1 MKIELHLIQNFAPSC
16 LNRDENN
23 MPKDCEFGGVR
34 RARISSQCFKRA
46 VRRFWEDRTDIPR
59 GFRTKRIKGEIVK
72 AIEALKPGQDEST
85 VSAIADLFINAYY
98 AGTDS
103 KKADQTN
110 VLLYIGQT
118 EVDEAAAC
126 IVEIWDELE
135 THVRENKDKGAKAK
149 PLTPDKSIQKRLQN
163 VTVSADI
170 ALFGRMLAE
179 NAGMN
184 TDGSCQVAHA
194 ISTHKVD
201 MGMDFYTA
209 VDDLKDKAEEDAGAG
224 MMGVTGFNSACFY
237 RYACIDRDDL
247 ARNLG
252 GDMELTDRVIRAFL
266 EAFVLAR
273 PTARQNSMTAHNPPS
288 FGLAVVRKE
297 GVPISLANAFVKPV
311 QPGCDPDLVGAS
323 IKALGSYY
331 RNMIG
336 FYGDEGIVGA
346 ESFSLE
352 SDGSLESVGTQSS
365 SMSAWLDAV
374 MNDVKEG

>member
-46 VRRFWEDRTDIPR
+46 VRRFWEDRPDIPS
-59 GFRTKRIKGEIVK
+59 GFRTKRIKAKIM
-72 AIEALKPGQDEST
+72 EAVNRLKQGQDQELL
-85 VSAIADLFINAYY
+85 SAITDQFINAYY
-98 AGTDS
+98 ARTDS
-103 KKADQTN
+103 KRPDQTN
-110 VLLYIGQT
+110 VLLYVGEAEI
-118 EVDEAAAC
+118 EEAAKC
-126 IVEIWDELE
+126 ILE
-135 THVRENKDKGAKAK
+135 KWKDIAVSVQERKNKGDKAK
-149 PLTPDKSIQKRLQN
+149 PLAPDKAIQKRLQN
-163 VTVSADI
+163 TTVSADI

-184 TDGSCQVAHA
+184 RDGSCQVAHA

-201 MGMDFYTA
+201 MDMDFYTA

-247 ARNLG
+247 IKNLA
-252 GDMELTDRVIRAFL
+252 GDKDLADRVIRAFL

-297 GVPISLANAFVKPV
+297 GVPVSLANAFVKPV
-311 QPGCDPDLVGAS
+311 QPGRETDLVDAS
-323 IKALGSYY
+323 IKALCAYQKTLT
-331 RNMIG
+331 G
-336 FYGDEGIVGA
+336 FYGKNGILCEKSFTLQAGAAPEGA
-346 ESFSLE
+346 ENVNDTFP
-352 SDGSLESVGTQSS
+352 G
-365 SMSAWLDAV
+365 WLDSV
-374 MNDVKEG
+374 MKSVQEG